1 MRTVAATLSGMRS
14 MLTAN
19 ALQVY
24 EFISA
29 LPAATVES
37 VDEGLALRMRDA
49 QEALDELMV
58 LHLVQ
63 CVDDNYVSVSPEVAL
78 AGLVD
83 AQERQILDLQREVA
97 ERRATMLPL
106 VPKYL
111 EARARVSDVSQFEI
125 VEDATVAQQ
134 LLLDFGRR
142 VNKEVLMVV
151 PGRGSTVEM
160 HEESDAKDLELLER
174 GVIRKNLYHE
184 RRRDHAATRNSVAR
198 LTPAGAEFRTLPVVP
213 WRLFMFDRHAAILS
227 RGRESD
233 DGAAIVTRDAD
244 LVRLLGALFDAVW
257 EFADPFTVDD
267 ATTEQQLSA
276 TQRTILRGLASGLT
290 DEALASRL
298 GMSVRTCRRHIAQI
312 FELLGADSRFQAGA
326 LAAAKGWL

>member
-37 VDEGLALRMRDA
+37 VAEGLALRMRDA
-49 QEALDELMV
+49 QEALDELV
-58 LHLVQ
+58 ALHLVQ

-125 VEDATVAQQ
+125 VEDATAAQQ
-134 LLLDFGRR
+134 LLLDLGRR

-160 HEESDAKDLELLER
+160 HEESDAKDLKLLER

-213 WRLFMFDRHAAILS
+213 
-227 RGRESD
+227 
-233 DGAAIVTRDAD
+233 
-244 LVRLLGALFDAVW
+244 
-257 EFADPFTVDD
+257 
-267 ATTEQQLSA
+267 
-276 TQRTILRGLASGLT
+276 
-290 DEALASRL
+290 
-298 GMSVRTCRRHIAQI
+298 
-312 FELLGADSRFQAGA
+312 
-326 LAAAKGWL
+326 

>member
-1 MRTVAATLSGMRS
+1 
-14 MLTAN
+14 MLTAD
-19 ALQVY
+19 AMRVY
-24 EFISA
+24 QFVSA
-29 LPAATVES
+29 LPEATVES
-37 VDEGLALRMRDA
+37 VSEGLALRMQDA
-49 QEALDELMV
+49 RQAIDELAS

-63 CVDDNYVSVSPEVAL
+63 LFGDAYVAVSPEVAL

-83 AQERQILDLQREVA
+83 AREREILNLQREVA

-111 EARARVSDVSQFEI
+111 EARARVNNATQFEI
-125 VEDATVAQQ
+125 VEDIATAQQ
-134 LLLDFGRR
+134 LLLDLGRR
-142 VNKEVLMVV
+142 VSEEVLMVN
-151 PGRGSTVEM
+151 PGRGSKVEVQ
-160 HEESDAKDLELLER
+160 EESDEKDLELLAR

-198 LTPAGAEFRTLPVVP
+198 LTPAGVEFRTLPVVP
-213 WRLFMFDRHAAILS
+213 WRVFIFDRRAAILA
-227 RGRESD
+227 RGRSAD
-233 DGAAIVTRDAD
+233 DAAAIVIRDED
-244 LVRLLGALFDAVW
+244 LARLLGSLFDAVW
-257 EFADPFTVDD
+257 EFADPFTVED
-267 ATTEQQLSA
+267 ADGDQELTA

-290 DEALASRL
+290 DEALAARL